1 MLRHSIPSQ
10 RHLQQRK
17 PDAVR
22 GPGSVVSTAHRSGH
36 GNNPSRNLRPLNA
49 PAGFTLL
56 EVLVSLA
63 ILGVA
68 LTATSQLV
76 SRGVQTGLRQ
86 DAETTAALLCRSKM
100 DEVLAGIEP
109 LHAMTAARLADQP
122 DWVWSL
128 EILALTSDELQLVT
142 ITFERTSA
150 STVPGQ
156 SNGYSLT
163 RAVRP
168 ASLASRLG
176 GAR

>member
-1 MLRHSIPSQ
+1 M
-10 RHLQQRK
+10 
-17 PDAVR
+17 
-22 GPGSVVSTAHRSGH
+22 
-36 GNNPSRNLRPLNA
+36 
-49 PAGFTLL
+49 
-56 EVLVSLA
+56 
-63 ILGVA
+63 A

-109 LHAMTAARLADQP
+109 LKAVAAVRLADQP

-128 EILALTSDELQLVT
+128 EILPLTSDDLQLVK
-142 ITFERTSA
+142 ITFERTSV
-150 STVPGQ
+150 STAPGQ

-168 ASLASRLG
+168 ASLASRSG

>member
-1 MLRHSIPSQ
+1 M
-10 RHLQQRK
+10 
-17 PDAVR
+17 
-22 GPGSVVSTAHRSGH
+22 
-36 GNNPSRNLRPLNA
+36 
-49 PAGFTLL
+49 
-56 EVLVSLA
+56 
-63 ILGVA
+63 A

-100 DEVLAGIEP
+100 DEVLAGIES
-109 LHAMTAARLADQP
+109 LRGVTAARLADQP

-128 EILALTSDELQLVT
+128 EILPLTSDELQLVT

-150 STVPGQ
+150 STALGQ

-168 ASLASRLG
+168 ASLVSRPG

>member
-1 MLRHSIPSQ
+1 MQ
-10 RHLQQRK
+10 
-17 PDAVR
+17 A
-22 GPGSVVSTAHRSGH
+22 
-36 GNNPSRNLRPLNA
+36 
-49 PAGFTLL
+49 
-56 EVLVSLA
+56 
-63 ILGVA
+63 
-68 LTATSQLV
+68 
-76 SRGVQTGLRQ
+76 GLRQ

-128 EILALTSDELQLVT
+128 EILPLTSDELQLVT
-142 ITFERTSA
+142 ITFERRSA

-156 SNGYSLT
+156 SNGYALT